1 MTEQMGAK
9 KSARAIRYRLER
21 LAQRPGDKKTGD
33 VARQHAIAAFDR
45 IADGQREG
53 RTAKQVAGEVLVT
66 AKGIWRFAEA
76 RDWVHAA
83 RVITFLAQMIDLH
96 GRPSAIRCDNGAV
109 LTSQAFTDWGK
120 EQEIDLPFIQP
131 GEPDQNAHIER
142 LNRTYWEE
150 ALSAYLFDSLDE
162 VREITAEWLEQHNE
176 IRPHDALGSLPPARY
191 REQLLAAETPV

>member
-1 MTEQMGAK
+1 M
-9 KSARAIRYRLER
+9 
-21 LAQRPGDKKTGD
+21 
-33 VARQHAIAAFDR
+33 
-45 IADGQREG
+45 
-53 RTAKQVAGEVLVT
+53 
-66 AKGIWRFAEA
+66 
-76 RDWVHAA
+76 
-83 RVITFLAQMIDLH
+83 ITFLAQMIDLH

-120 EQEIDLPFIQP
+120 EQEIDLRFVQP

-162 VREITAEWLEQHNE
+162 VREIIAEWLEQHNE